1 VHHGCTIWPDG
12 GQIMGVPA
20 LDSPTSSGDVVHMA
34 WFAARV
40 LPNNAVSAAAYTA
53 GRALDPA

>member
-20 LDSPTSSGDVVHMA
+20 LGPPTNSGDLVHRA

-40 LPNNAVSAAAYTA
+40 LPSNAVAAAAYTA

>member
-1 VHHGCTIWPDG
+1 
-12 GQIMGVPA
+12 MGVPA
-20 LDSPTSSGDVVHMA
+20 LDSPTNSGDLVHMA

-40 LPNNAVSAAAYTA
+40 LPNNAISAAAYTA